1 MRLLENVVR
10 NAKDRHFQYFVLI
23 CIFMLEVKKECVRRR
38 VEGIKEFGCE
48 INRTRQGLKDPYV
61 LSLLVFLLYFFSF
74 FFPN

>member
-1 MRLLENVVR
+1 
-10 NAKDRHFQYFVLI
+10 
-23 CIFMLEVKKECVRRR
+23 MLEVKKECVRRR